1 LVFIGKLP
9 KARKMAFPA
18 NARAARKPSHAGI
31 AKAANSRDSIEGM
44 RSGGNWQWTAAAVA
58 LGLAVRLAASFAIP
72 LGAAGVYSCAP
83 DESEH
88 FRAVAGLR
96 LWDGGERRPGEPVYG
111 VFPPPPYLAQWLALR
126 IGRKLAPDG
135 WRSLARFQPARP
147 EYDGYPY
154 ARLGGLFWA
163 ALTVIALCATAGH
176 WTQRPRTVALAGL
189 AAALY
194 PQFAFTGAY
203 VNGDAATIA
212 AGALLGAALSGWAVR
227 GEGDP
232 GLWRVGLAL
241 GLVLIMKPN
250 GWFSILPVSCW
261 IGQAAWRGQ
270 ISRPALAKAAAA
282 CAAAALPVLAW
293 NARRMD
299 GDAFGLRH
307 FAGYLATEWA
317 GAPGTRTPHALSRLV
332 KDLFLSTVGD
342 FRNLNLPLPS
352 VLVGATWLFLATGGF
367 LALRGATGV
376 RRRAALCLAAS
387 LAVNLAMVLYE
398 SWFVDFQPQGRY
410 LLPAVL
416 WLCLAAILAPFEGRL
431 RIAWRLGCTSLL
443 AAGCAGMLLL
453 LYRHPCV

>member
-1 LVFIGKLP
+1 
-9 KARKMAFPA
+9 M
-18 NARAARKPSHAGI
+18 
-31 AKAANSRDSIEGM
+31 
-44 RSGGNWQWTAAAVA
+44 
-58 LGLAVRLAASFAIP
+58 AVRLAASFAIP

-88 FRAVAGLR
+88 FRAVAELR
-96 LWDGGERRPGEPVYG
+96 LWDAERRPGEPVYG

-126 IGRKLAPDG
+126 VGQKLAPDG
-135 WRSLARFQPARP
+135 WRRMVRFEPARP
-147 EYDGYPY
+147 GYDGYPY
-154 ARLGGLFWA
+154 ARLGGMFWA
-163 ALTVIALCATAGH
+163 ALTLLALCATAGH
-176 WTQRPRTVALAGL
+176 WSRRPETIALAGL

-203 VNGDAATIA
+203 LNGDAATIA

-227 GEGDP
+227 GEGDA

-241 GLVLIMKPN
+241 GLALVMKVN
-250 GWFSILPVSCW
+250 GWCSIPPACCW
-261 IGQAAWRGQ
+261 IGWAALRGRV
-270 ISRPALAKAAAA
+270 SRHALAKAALT
-282 CAAAALPVLAW
+282 CAAVALPVLAW

-307 FAGYLATEWA
+307 FASYMATEWG

-342 FRNLNLPLPS
+342 FRNMNLPLPA
-352 VLVGATWLFLATGGF
+352 VLVGATWLFLLAGGW
-367 LALRGATGV
+367 LALRKTPAGAA
-376 RRRAALCLAAS
+376 RRAAVCLAAS

-410 LLPAVL
+410 LLPALL
-416 WLCLAAILAPFEGRL
+416 WLCLAAVLLPFEGRL
-431 RIAWRLGCTSLL
+431 RTAWRLGCTSIL

-453 LYRHPCV
+453 LYRYPCL